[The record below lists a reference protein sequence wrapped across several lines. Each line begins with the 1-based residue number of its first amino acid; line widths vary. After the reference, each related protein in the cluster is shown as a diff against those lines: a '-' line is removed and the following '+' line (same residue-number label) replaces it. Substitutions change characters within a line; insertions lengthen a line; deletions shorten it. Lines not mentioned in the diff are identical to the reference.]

1 MYAVGCGVLGQ
12 LGQGDINKSTL
23 PKKVQD
29 LMEPITEISTKYFHN
44 VSVVVWELRRGV
56 KIEAQRSVYT

>member
-1 MYAVGCGVLGQ
+1 MLGTLRLQGEVYAVGCGVLGQ

-44 VSVVVWELRRGV
+44 VRVCSSRLTEV
-56 KIEAQRSVYT
+56 

>member
-44 VSVVVWELRRGV
+44 VSVLFLELHRRV
-56 KIEAQRSVYT
+56 KIEA